1 MGYVL
6 AFIAGVVVGL
16 VLASVSMALGRILS
30 EFDK

>member
-6 AFIAGVVVGL
+6 TFIAGVVVGL
-16 VLASVSMALGRILS
+16 VLACVSMALGRILS